1 MLCKQYLILCDVSLL
16 VSAMNDTNIYGD
28 INISDKNSIVDNQ
41 DLEYSESYENNLISE
56 KQIVETE
63 KETFNGDLD
72 YAGPVDTG
80 RRKVIGAPF
89 IKTPP
94 VSTTA
99 KLGETVSFS
108 CLAEGDPSPK
118 VYWHSNRAGKL
129 ARQGH
134 NYKTYDNGTLT
145 FAQIE
150 KQDEAQYKCKAKN
163 MFGTASSEYVEVV
176 VEAGA
181 EIKECPESVRVS
193 KGKELELQCAATGDP
208 APIISWLKDGQPI
221 VKGAEWTPF
230 SFYSRSVLRIS
241 SEETANYTCQ
251 AMNQL
256 SSETTMDQ
264 KSFMVYVERPEGP
277 SDGEAP
283 PVKGYCAPYN
293 GNVCRNYINGRG
305 LVWFNISQD
314 NAGGWRNEEITM
326 AIKDELINTLEQPC
340 RSAAEAMLCNYA
352 FPDCVIKSGDA
363 AGLPLCYEDCV
374 ALKQHFCYSEWSHVV
389 KQKDRGIF
397 YRSRGHFRLPDCE
410 QLPRIGVSNNTCT
423 KTGITDMRWDLATN
437 TCVRENGRYYQG
449 TMNVTKGGLNCQ
461 PWYTSHPHQHTS
473 PPQVFPEMKNS
484 SNYCRNGGGIEH
496 SPWCYTM
503 DPLVRWQHCE
513 IGKCENMTEM
523 MNYNVEVDIIEERT
537 TIIEELMSPTFI
549 ALAAGVAAA
558 TVVVILLIG
567 LICHRICKPR
577 PGYTIAKVQDGDIDL
592 NKLPENSNYHT
603 TGAQLHPKLEILE
616 YPRNDII
623 YIRDIGQGAFGR
635 VFQGKA
641 SGLLPGE
648 EFTTVA
654 VKMLKEEATD
664 DMQADFEREAL
675 ILSEFDHPNIVKL
688 YGVCA
693 VGKPMCLLFEFM
705 ARGDLS
711 NYLRSNSPSNYVV
724 RSSDGS
730 NIFTDV
736 KISHLEQIGIS
747 KQILSGLVYLGDR
760 KFVHRDL
767 ASRNCLMDQN
777 HVVKIADF
785 GLSQKMFLQDYYR
798 GDDSDAIPIR
808 WMPLESILHNKYTVE
823 SDVWAFGILLWEIF
837 SFALQPYYGLTNEQV
852 VQYIKDGSMLE
863 CPENTPKSIYKIM
876 SLCWSANP
884 ANRPCFR
891 TLHRELETIE
901 GEIIVIQKHMNSQR
915 STPQSPKSFV

>member
-1 MLCKQYLILCDVSLL
+1 VIEKMEIKIVLIICFIMPMRAENETSFYDH
-16 VSAMNDTNIYGD
+16 MNND
-28 INISDKNSIVDNQ
+28 IETEIQDELMSDKPKKGD
-41 DLEYSESYENNLISE
+41 DLEASDDSFD
-56 KQIVETE
+56 
-63 KETFNGDLD
+63 FND
-72 YAGPVDTG
+72 PVDTG

-89 IKTPP
+89 IKVPP
-94 VSTTA
+94 VSRTA
-99 KLGETVSFS
+99 KLGESVSLS
-108 CLAEGDPSPK
+108 CLAEGDPPPK

-134 NYKTYDNGTLT
+134 NYKTYDNGTLI
-145 FAQIE
+145 FARIE
-150 KQDEAQYKCKAKN
+150 KQDEAEYKCKAKN
-163 MFGTASSEYVEVV
+163 MYGTAGSEYVDIV

-181 EIKECPESVRVS
+181 EIKECPESIRVS

-208 APIISWLKDGQPI
+208 APIISWLRDGKPI

-230 SFYSRSVLRIS
+230 SFYSRSVLRIRS
-241 SEETANYTCQ
+241 QDTANYTCQ

-264 KSFMVYVERPEGP
+264 KSFMVYVERPDGPGEG
-277 SDGEAP
+277 DAP
-283 PVKGYCAPYN
+283 PVRGYCAPYN

-326 AIKDELINTLEQPC
+326 AIKEELINTLEEPC
-340 RSAAEAMLCNYA
+340 RSAAEAMLCHYA
-352 FPDCVIKSGDA
+352 FPDCVILAGDA
-363 AGLPLCYEDCV
+363 AGLPLCYEDCI
-374 ALKQHFCYSEWSHVV
+374 ALRHHFCYSEWSHIV
-389 KQKDRGIF
+389 KQKERGIT
-397 YRSRGHFRLPDCE
+397 YKSRGHFRLPDCDK
-410 QLPRIGVSNNTCT
+410 LPRIGLTNNTCT
-423 KTGITDMRWDLATN
+423 QTGITDMRYDLVTRS
-437 TCVRENGRYYQG
+437 CVRGNGRYYQG
-449 TMNVTKGGLNCQ
+449 LMNVTKGGLECQ
-461 PWYTSHPHQHTS
+461 PWYTSHPHKHTS

-484 SNYCRNGGGIEH
+484 SNYCRNGGGIEQ

-503 DPLVRWQHCE
+503 DPLVRWQHCIIE
-513 IGKCENMTEM
+513 KCENITEM
-523 MNYNVEVDIIEERT
+523 INYNVEVDIVEERT
-537 TIIEELMSPTFI
+537 TIIEELLSPTFL
-549 ALAAGVAAA
+549 ALASGVAAA
-558 TVVVILLIG
+558 TVIVILLLG
-567 LICHRICKPR
+567 LICHRLCKAK
-577 PGYTIAKVQDGDIDL
+577 PGYTIAKDDADIDL
-592 NKLPENSNYHT
+592 NKLAENSNYHT
-603 TGAQLHPKLEILE
+603 TGAQIHPKLELLE

-641 SGLLPGE
+641 PGLLPGE

-654 VKMLKEEATD
+654 VKMLKEEASE
-664 DMQADFEREAL
+664 DMAADFEKEAL

-736 KISHLEQIGIS
+736 KISHPEQIGIA
-747 KQILSGLVYLGDR
+747 KQILAGLVYLGDR

-767 ASRNCLMDQN
+767 ASRNCLMDHN

-798 GDDSDAIPIR
+798 GDESDAIPIR

-823 SDVWAFGILLWEIF
+823 SDVWAFGVLLWEIF

-863 CPENTPKSIYKIM
+863 CPENTPKSVYKLM
-876 SLCWSANP
+876 CLCWSASP
-884 ANRPCFR
+884 GNRPCFR
-891 TLHRELETIE
+891 TLYKELDTIE
-901 GEIIVIQKHMNSQR
+901 GEIILIQKHITSQR